1 MFKIIGSDGHFE
13 GGKGMRS
20 SRYACPSRRP
30 MIGPEI
36 TGHCSNK
43 NIELR
48 LESIF
53 LVYKISCLKKMKS

>member
-1 MFKIIGSDGHFE
+1 MFKIIGSDGHLE

-30 MIGPEI
+30 IGPEK
-36 TGHCSNK
+36 TDHCSNK

-53 LVYKISCLKKMKS
+53 LMYKISCLKKMKL